1 VTLFSPNAEHFCADL
16 WERVNLVGALSLTP
30 EGQPMR
36 IKMAPVPGFTRKAI
50 AAWATDDLP
59 GVQSG
64 V

>member
-1 VTLFSPNAEHFCADL
+1 
-16 WERVNLVGALSLTP
+16 
-30 EGQPMR
+30 MR
-36 IKMAPVPGFTRKAI
+36 IKMAPVPGFTRKAS